1 MAAIHISWEDHHADV
16 RQVSCVRNRSGN
28 RWARAG
34 RRPDQGYPRGVF
46 CDSREGFFL
55 LDVDSGE
62 ELLNLLGGGIL
73 DYANVETHPVMSFE
87 KLGEFFKKDAAQ
99 A

>member
-1 MAAIHISWEDHHADV
+1 MQMFVKFRVFETVLGTDGRGPIGGRIKAILASGK
-16 RQVSCVRNRSGN
+16 VSAS
-28 RWARAG
+28 
-34 RRPDQGYPRGVF
+34 GVF
-46 CDSREGFFL
+46 CDGREGFFL

-87 KLGEFFKKDAAQ
+87 KLGEFFEKDAAQ